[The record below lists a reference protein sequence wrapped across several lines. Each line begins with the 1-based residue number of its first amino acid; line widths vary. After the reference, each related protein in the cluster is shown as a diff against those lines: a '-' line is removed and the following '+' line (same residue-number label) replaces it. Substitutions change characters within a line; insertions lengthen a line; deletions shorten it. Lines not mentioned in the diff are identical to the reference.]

1 MPNKGYN
8 YDFRMYL
15 EGVLTP
21 FKSANIICTPNGVE
35 ANINLLS
42 NKEAFNLLPK
52 TAVQIFYKDWV
63 NIDNKKLGWHLMF
76 DGFLSSYFKVDQA
89 TEGRGL
95 GIVCRDFRMDIRRA
109 PAALAWM
116 GAKDL
121 TTKTY
126 YHTAGIYHTWVEKG
140 VTKKAT
146 AKSPGAKGT
155 PIRTHGDSGL
165 NDASFMIAL
174 IAGSAYGK
182 GVKVKTQKDGNTAYE
197 NFGYGSKDDD
207 GITKG
212 GFYLD
217 AVIRGMWLEATGGTA
232 IGSFINKRIRVDKRF
247 MVPKNNAGFDFWRR
261 QAGGLQV
268 GAALMGS
275 SMFSSLEAAIMR
287 LAGLFS
293 VRVYSC
299 NSPSL
304 IDLNQKD
311 NDWVIDKDVKKFLVD
326 RVDFGGQY
334 ILNETMLLP
343 PLEFTSPPNCNLIF
357 PPMCHRI
364 QWQYDIDADMTRGY
378 FKQVD
383 SLSTKGSKGLASKS
397 VQIPTAL
404 FNITK
409 EEGNKTDTYGRY
421 KPQLT
426 LEERYKGVNVYLG
439 NVEYILAADDVNSSF
454 LETTFSKK
462 KIDKLNTE
470 IADLK
475 GKYDKLTGG
484 VDATAT
490 LKKGMSPAKLNAI
503 KQKIKKL
510 TDKKNAAKKKKS
522 SFINKHTT
530 NALGRHALIKFLNTK
545 YAGRVA
551 IADMAFNP
559 YIMCGFPG
567 AIVADDEAYG
577 GESMDTIIGTVQQ
590 VKHLLTISQGGADAS
605 TSIVLNNAR
614 LVSESTDVDSRGNPL
629 YMKATDPSL
638 TNSSKVD
645 PETLKIINP
654 AYHVPQPK
662 ADLETDLK
670 DISYDLNERNI
681 RPDYIYAKDFL
692 TLTGKD
698 LLSGERNRIY
708 LDDIYEPNKI
718 SPFYKTVF
726 NHKSR
731 HFMIGDTTVGFDN
744 IQFAYDTMHEA
755 FTRLRDDRKD
765 LLSNYENCVKYI
777 ARDVCSADAF
787 FQGILGLSVPSEED
801 ITDKTLFTNTTSGF
815 EDHKIHSEYFGI
827 TTDEWDAD
835 KDPIKNLKK
844 SADSTKD
851 PKKKQGKMTG
861 PGQFSSIR
869 EHLPLTAFIQER
881 KDAVKKY
888 VEKVSKVI
896 QGIRRANV
904 DR

>member
-326 RVDFGGQY
+326 RVDFW
-334 ILNETMLLP
+334 
-343 PLEFTSPPNCNLIF
+343 
-357 PPMCHRI
+357 R
-364 QWQYDIDADMTRGY
+364 A
-378 FKQVD
+378 
-383 SLSTKGSKGLASKS
+383 
-397 VQIPTAL
+397 
-404 FNITK
+404 
-409 EEGNKTDTYGRY
+409 
-421 KPQLT
+421 
-426 LEERYKGVNVYLG
+426 VY
-439 NVEYILAADDVNSSF
+439 S
-454 LETTFSKK
+454 
-462 KIDKLNTE
+462 
-470 IADLK
+470 
-475 GKYDKLTGG
+475 
-484 VDATAT
+484 
-490 LKKGMSPAKLNAI
+490 
-503 KQKIKKL
+503 
-510 TDKKNAAKKKKS
+510 
-522 SFINKHTT
+522 
-530 NALGRHALIKFLNTK
+530 
-545 YAGRVA
+545 
-551 IADMAFNP
+551 
-559 YIMCGFPG
+559 
-567 AIVADDEAYG
+567 
-577 GESMDTIIGTVQQ
+577 
-590 VKHLLTISQGGADAS
+590 
-605 TSIVLNNAR
+605 
-614 LVSESTDVDSRGNPL
+614 
-629 YMKATDPSL
+629 
-638 TNSSKVD
+638 
-645 PETLKIINP
+645 
-654 AYHVPQPK
+654 
-662 ADLETDLK
+662 
-670 DISYDLNERNI
+670 
-681 RPDYIYAKDFL
+681 
-692 TLTGKD
+692 
-698 LLSGERNRIY
+698 
-708 LDDIYEPNKI
+708 
-718 SPFYKTVF
+718 
-726 NHKSR
+726 
-731 HFMIGDTTVGFDN
+731 
-744 IQFAYDTMHEA
+744 
-755 FTRLRDDRKD
+755 
-765 LLSNYENCVKYI
+765 
-777 ARDVCSADAF
+777 
-787 FQGILGLSVPSEED
+787 
-801 ITDKTLFTNTTSGF
+801 
-815 EDHKIHSEYFGI
+815 
-827 TTDEWDAD
+827 
-835 KDPIKNLKK
+835 
-844 SADSTKD
+844 
-851 PKKKQGKMTG
+851 
-861 PGQFSSIR
+861 
-869 EHLPLTAFIQER
+869 
-881 KDAVKKY
+881 
-888 VEKVSKVI
+888 
-896 QGIRRANV
+896 
-904 DR
+904 